1 MVSVSVRR
9 NPGEP
14 VGRNARASY
23 PHPENPGLLEQ
34 VDGFYDWAGR
44 RLFLTDG
51 SPDPMTPGAY
61 RYQTRPDLCDL
72 SAHASDPAS
81 PHYEPPHLRH
91 RPGDTWEIGGKPH
104 DPDDPGPFGSD
115 GWRPDP
121 RTGRHR
127 RDELPDPIPPW
138 EQDPAAA
145 REAEPAPSPERTQEE
160 APLVEPGRP
169 PARLVESGS
178 RSDDRGG
185 SHRPPPWGRRGRPIP
200 SDPDDPEP
208 SEEDSPRSR
217 FWSDDEHPRGK
228 ARSSRTS
235 VEPGWISGSCDTPA
249 DDDSESED
257 PPPHRFSKLREDAW
271 DRFMIKSA
279 PLAAAHWSDRR
290 TLGDQHRW
298 LAAVLLRAF
307 LWLAAVFKG
316 RRASA
321 SACPAG
327 PVLPRQ
333 AGRRS
338 NGQAPPRGPVPASAP
353 QPDTFPAAP
362 VPDAAPVSDA
372 FPAGPVPDAAP
383 VPNAAG
389 ECVPDPFAQLAA
401 AVNGARAGRAAI
413 AARKQAS
420 RGDLAAEIRSAAM
433 HWRAEVRQSR
443 SKPSPVPY
451 MARWERAFDAHRAF
465 GEVAVG

>member
-44 RLFLTDG
+44 RLFLADG

-72 SAHASDPAS
+72 IAHASDPAS

-104 DPDDPGPFGSD
+104 DPGDPGPFGSD

-138 EQDPAAA
+138 EQGPAA

-178 RSDDRGG
+178 RSADRGG
-185 SHRPPPWGRRGRPIP
+185 SDRPPPGGRRGRPVP
-200 SDPDDPEP
+200 SDSDDPEP

-217 FWSDDEHPRGK
+217 FWSDDERPGGR
-228 ARSSRTS
+228 ARSRNS
-235 VEPGWISGSCDTPA
+235 VDPGWISGSCDTPV

-316 RRASA
+316 RSASA
-321 SACPAG
+321 PACPAG
-327 PVLPRQ
+327 PALPRQ
-333 AGRRS
+333 AGQRS
-338 NGQAPPRGPVPASAP
+338 NGQTPPRGPVPAGAP
-353 QPDTFPAAP
+353 QPD
-362 VPDAAPVSDA
+362 A
-372 FPAGPVPDAAP
+372 FPGGPVPDAG
-383 VPNAAG
+383 G

-420 RGDLAAEIRSAAM
+420 RGDLAAEIRSAAK